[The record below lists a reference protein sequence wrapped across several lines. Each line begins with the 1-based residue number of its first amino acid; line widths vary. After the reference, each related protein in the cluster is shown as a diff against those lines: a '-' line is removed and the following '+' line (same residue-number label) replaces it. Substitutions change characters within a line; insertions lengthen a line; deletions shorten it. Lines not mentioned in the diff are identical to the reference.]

1 MGFGPLDVVV
11 VVGGLVVWCIE
22 FGFLMGFFL
31 GGRVVRY
38 VNVLFGDGFQYSGLR
53 WFYQFCGFFL
63 VGGVLVVENTMRF
76 FFFFSCFGYA
86 IQSNIYIYIYRER
99 ERERGNR

>member
-11 VVGGLVVWCIE
+11 AVGGLVVWCIE

-38 VNVLFGDGFQYSGLR
+38 VNVLFRDGFQYSGLR
-53 WFYQFCGFFL
+53 WFYQFCGFFWW
-63 VGGVLVVENTMRF
+63 VAFWWWKT
-76 FFFFSCFGYA
+76 
-86 IQSNIYIYIYRER
+86 Q
-99 ERERGNR
+99 

>member
-76 FFFFSCFGYA
+76 FFL
-86 IQSNIYIYIYRER
+86 ILD
-99 ERERGNR
+99 